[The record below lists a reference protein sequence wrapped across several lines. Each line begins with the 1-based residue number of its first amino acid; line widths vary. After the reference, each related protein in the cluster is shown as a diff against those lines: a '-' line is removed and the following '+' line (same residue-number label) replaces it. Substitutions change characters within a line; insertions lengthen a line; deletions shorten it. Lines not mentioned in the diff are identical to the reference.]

1 MFFAAALCVSV
12 VLVMPVLLH
21 VPTRL
26 MMLVAVLIS
35 KPAAGWYKADLPFV
49 GEYDLAN
56 VGRTPNVVSNDD

>member
-1 MFFAAALCVSV
+1 
-12 VLVMPVLLH
+12 
-21 VPTRL
+21 